1 MSSGG
6 DTFLYGGHSVHV
18 AVAEFHDSVIK
29 LSCLSDISDFSTLN
43 QIYLRNVAM
52 RQVRVAD
59 VFVDSVFIMA
69 YSHGLS

>member
-1 MSSGG
+1 M
-6 DTFLYGGHSVHV
+6 H
-18 AVAEFHDSVIK
+18 VAEFHDSVIK

-59 VFVDSVFIMA
+59 VFVDSVFIVMG
-69 YSHGLS
+69 YRDKVIQHHIET

>member
-1 MSSGG
+1 M
-6 DTFLYGGHSVHV
+6 HV

-29 LSCLSDISDFSTLN
+29 LSCLSDFSTLN
-43 QIYLRNVAM
+43 QIYLRNVAL

-59 VFVDSVFIMA
+59 VVVDSVLIMV

>member
-1 MSSGG
+1 MVVIL
-6 DTFLYGGHSVHV
+6 FLYGGHSVHV
-18 AVAEFHDSVIK
+18 AVAEFHE

-52 RQVRVAD
+52 RQVRVAN
-59 VFVDSVFIMA
+59 VFVDSVLIMV